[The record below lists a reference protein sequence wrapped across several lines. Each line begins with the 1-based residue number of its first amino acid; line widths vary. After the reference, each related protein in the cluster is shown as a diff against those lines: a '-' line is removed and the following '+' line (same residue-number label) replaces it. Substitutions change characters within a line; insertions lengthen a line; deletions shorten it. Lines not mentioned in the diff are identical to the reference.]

1 MDIAFF
7 INNTHIRE
15 SKRKKYFSK
24 KRNRE
29 GIKQYFWEYYV
40 EEYRY
45 GKRSGIEGIIGS
57 FKRFFRES
65 LFSRIDEMIE
75 REILTRVLIWNMI
88 V

>member
-1 MDIAFF
+1 M
-7 INNTHIRE
+7 NNTNVKE

-29 GIKQYFWEYYV
+29 AIKQYFWDYFVNEYS
-40 EEYRY
+40 Y

-57 FKRFFRES
+57 FKRFFREN

-75 REILTRVLIWNMI
+75 REILTRVLIWNSI